1 MIQCYNTHIT
11 TIAFEQIKI
20 PLDKLG
26 INQKECHKC
35 EKKFLS
41 LTIKPIKNKQ
51 KYRFRHPS

>member
-11 TIAFEQIKI
+11 TKAFEQIKI

-35 EKKFLS
+35 EK
-41 LTIKPIKNKQ
+41 
-51 KYRFRHPS
+51 